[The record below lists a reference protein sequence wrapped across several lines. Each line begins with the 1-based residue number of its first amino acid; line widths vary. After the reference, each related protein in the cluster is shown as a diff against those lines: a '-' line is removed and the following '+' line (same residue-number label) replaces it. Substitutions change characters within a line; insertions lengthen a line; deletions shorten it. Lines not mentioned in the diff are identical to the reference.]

1 LTQDR
6 IADNAILYAS
16 DGFIDVTGYSRR
28 DIIPRNCRFLQG
40 AKTDRSSVTNMKIAI
55 DNGQET
61 TQLLLNYRKDGTPF
75 WNLLYVAPLRDE
87 AGDIVFYLGGQI
99 DCSTTIHGK
108 PDVMKILE
116 LDDRKVMQVQRSDLA
131 LDGASVPV
139 PMSPREQLKRHR
151 LLFKSTSYL
160 PTEVRRGPGM
170 ENDLIGWL
178 GGMDLETQIQT
189 FHTAYSK
196 VTPFISA
203 HMFRVSDVAYSTL
216 YSK

>member
-61 TQLLLNYRKDGTPF
+61 TQLLLNYRKNGTPF

-116 LDDRKVMQVQRSDLA
+116 LDDKKVFQAHRDDLA
-131 LDGASVPV
+131 VNDTSNLTPT
-139 PMSPREQLKRHR
+139 SPREQLKRHR
-151 LLFKSTSYL
+151 TLFKSTSCL

-170 ENDLIGWL
+170 ENELIGWL
-178 GGMDLETQIQT
+178 GDMNLETQMQM

-196 VTPFISA
+196 VAFS
-203 HMFRVSDVAYSTL
+203 FRTHVSNF
-216 YSK
+216 

>member
-1 LTQDR
+1 
-6 IADNAILYAS
+6 
-16 DGFIDVTGYSRR
+16 
-28 DIIPRNCRFLQG
+28 
-40 AKTDRSSVTNMKIAI
+40 MKIAI

-99 DCSTTIHGK
+99 DCSTTVHGK
-108 PDVMKILE
+108 PDVMKVLE
-116 LDDRKVMQVQRSDLA
+116 LDDRKVIQAQRGDLA
-131 LDGASVPV
+131 VNDTSNPLT
-139 PMSPREQLKRHR
+139 SPREQLKRHR
-151 LLFKSTSYL
+151 QLFKSMSHL

-170 ENDLIGWL
+170 ENDLVGWL
-178 GGMDLETQIQT
+178 GGMNLETQIRM

-196 VTPFISA
+196 VNLYLPAHTFVISDIV
-203 HMFRVSDVAYSTL
+203 HSTS

>member
-75 WNLLYVAPLRDE
+75 WNLLYIAPLRDE
-87 AGDIVFYLGGQI
+87 AGNIAFYLGGQI

-116 LDDRKVMQVQRSDLA
+116 LDDKKAFQAHRDDVAVNDTSNLT
-131 LDGASVPV
+131 PT
-139 PMSPREQLKRHR
+139 SPREQLKRHR
-151 LLFKSTSYL
+151 QLFKSTSCL

-178 GGMDLETQIQT
+178 GGMNLETQMEM

-196 VTPFISA
+196 VALSLRTHVPTF
-203 HMFRVSDVAYSTL
+203 
-216 YSK
+216 

>member
-1 LTQDR
+1 
-6 IADNAILYAS
+6 
-16 DGFIDVTGYSRR
+16 
-28 DIIPRNCRFLQG
+28 
-40 AKTDRSSVTNMKIAI
+40 MKIAI

-87 AGDIVFYLGGQI
+87 AGNIAFYLGGQI

-108 PDVMKILE
+108 PDIMKILE
-116 LDDRKVMQVQRSDLA
+116 LDDKKAFQAHRDDLA
-131 LDGASVPV
+131 VNDTSNLTPT
-139 PMSPREQLKRHR
+139 SPREQLKRHR
-151 LLFKSTSYL
+151 QLFKSTSCL

-178 GGMDLETQIQT
+178 GGMNLETQMQM

-196 VTPFISA
+196 VAFSLHPHT
-203 HMFRVSDVAYSTL
+203 RSDVLTL
-216 YSK
+216 HVVCCAQNEGPRRLQRCTLLAFRR